1 MDIPGTR
8 VRVIRDVCFRLQI
21 LLALLSPL
29 VSVRNRQM
37 PNTEPTGVE
46 ISFENAIERLEQIVG
61 EMESSK
67 LPLEE
72 LLTRYEEGIR
82 LVGICNQRLAGA
94 EIRIETL
101 SRTANGREQPPSG
114 ATAQDSPKDS
124 NKIKNEEIRLF

>member
-1 MDIPGTR
+1 
-8 VRVIRDVCFRLQI
+8 
-21 LLALLSPL
+21 
-29 VSVRNRQM
+29 M
-37 PNTEPTGVE
+37 PNTEPTGVQ

-82 LVGICNQRLAGA
+82 LVSICNQQLAGA

-101 SRTANGREQPPSG
+101 SRSANGKEQSPSG
-114 ATAQDSPKDS
+114 PAPQDSPKDS

>member
-82 LVGICNQRLAGA
+82 LVGICNKRLAGA

-101 SRTANGREQPPSG
+101 SRTANGKEQPPSG
-114 ATAQDSPKDS
+114 VTAQDSPKDS

>member
-1 MDIPGTR
+1 
-8 VRVIRDVCFRLQI
+8 
-21 LLALLSPL
+21 LALLLPL

>member
-1 MDIPGTR
+1 M
-8 VRVIRDVCFRLQI
+8 
-21 LLALLSPL
+21 S
-29 VSVRNRQM
+29 
-37 PNTEPTGVE
+37 NTEPAGAE

-67 LPLEE
+67 LPLED

-101 SRTANGREQPPSG
+101 SRTANGKEQSPSG
-114 ATAQDSPKDS
+114 ATPQDSPKVS
-124 NKIKNEEIRLF
+124 NKIKNEEISLF

>member
-1 MDIPGTR
+1 M
-8 VRVIRDVCFRLQI
+8 RDVRFRLQI
-21 LLALLSPL
+21 LLALLLPL

-46 ISFENAIERLEQIVG
+46 TSFENAIERLEQIVG

-82 LVGICNQRLAGA
+82 LVGICNKRLAGA

-101 SRTANGREQPPSG
+101 SRTANGKEQPPSG
-114 ATAQDSPKDS
+114 VTAQDSPKDS

>member
-1 MDIPGTR
+1 M
-8 VRVIRDVCFRLQI
+8 Q
-21 LLALLSPL
+21 
-29 VSVRNRQM
+29 
-37 PNTEPTGVE
+37 NTEPTGVQ

-82 LVGICNQRLAGA
+82 LVGICNQQLAGA

-101 SRTANGREQPPSG
+101 SRSANGKEQSPSG
-114 ATAQDSPKDS
+114 ATPQGSPKDS
-124 NKIKNEEIRLF
+124 NKNKNEEIRLF